1 MVERIGRGGS
11 LAREA
16 IQAALKNQAQ
26 KSAEIRE
33 LASDVSAQI
42 SGPDPSAASDPA
54 RFVQHLQD
62 GLNAVDQE
70 IRRVDELPADLLS
83 GKIQDF
89 HEVAVQIK
97 KAEFSFRF
105 AMEVRNKLIDA
116 YREVMR
122 MSV

>member
-26 KSAEIRE
+26 RSAEIRG
-33 LASDVSAQI
+33 LASDLSAQI
-42 SGPDPSAASDPA
+42 SGPDKSAAADPA
-54 RFVQHLQD
+54 HFVQHLQD
-62 GLNAVDQE
+62 GLSAVDAE
-70 IRRVDELPADLLS
+70 IRKVDELPADLLA

-89 HEVAVQIK
+89 HEVAVQIR

-105 AMEVRNKLIDA
+105 AMEVRNKLLDA

-122 MSV
+122 MTV